1 MSDSDK
7 PAIMCHDAYGL
18 TLFKSFVNPA
28 DGTGEYPWMK
38 AEKTVLLAPF
48 QIYLL
53 IHKVSISLL
62 FPFHRSVSP
71 WTIPDPSDFPA
82 TRHGKSIAVGQPGS
96 EMSDCSTLHVFL
108 VPGRNRLSFR
118 RHYNQFVITS
128 MFQFMQPFIEI
139 DTRPRIR

>member
-1 MSDSDK
+1 MNVLLPLTNNADSPTHLKGCSQPTFPKSVVNLYITERKNSDGNRTDLEMSDSDK

-53 IHKVSISLL
+53 IHKVSRL
-62 FPFHRSVSP
+62 F
-71 WTIPDPSDFPA
+71 
-82 TRHGKSIAVGQPGS
+82 
-96 EMSDCSTLHVFL
+96 
-108 VPGRNRLSFR
+108 
-118 RHYNQFVITS
+118 
-128 MFQFMQPFIEI
+128 
-139 DTRPRIR
+139 